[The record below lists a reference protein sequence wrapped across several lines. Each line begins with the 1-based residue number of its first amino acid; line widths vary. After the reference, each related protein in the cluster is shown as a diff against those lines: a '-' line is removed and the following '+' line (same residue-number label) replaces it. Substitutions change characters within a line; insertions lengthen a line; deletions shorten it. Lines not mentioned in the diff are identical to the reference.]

1 MSNQSDQPA
10 ATDDQR
16 PRESG
21 VDVAG
26 YVAAVAARQPAP
38 GGGSVLGVTAA
49 LAAGLGSMVCRFSA
63 PATAE
68 TDVPPDLVPVLAEL
82 DRLRE
87 EALRLAAAD
96 EDAYGSYR
104 AASAMPKGTEE
115 ERAERRRAMQAA
127 LVASTEVPL
136 AVATASQRIL
146 TLLDTVAEAGNQYL
160 RSDAEIGGFLAV
172 AALRGSLINVRG
184 NVAMLKDPEVADRF
198 AAAAEDLTQWLA
210 DRESSSR

>member
-68 TDVPPDLVPVLAEL
+68 TDVPPELVPVLAEL

-96 EDAYGSYR
+96 EDAYVPALEAAGYVLRIREPDWHEHRVFKGSDINLNLHVWSFGNPEIARHIRVRDWLRHHDDDRDFY
-104 AASAMPKGTEE
+104 AAGK
-115 ERAERRRAMQAA
+115 RRI
-127 LVASTEVPL
+127 ASGPL
-136 AVATASQRIL
+136 
-146 TLLDTVAEAGNQYL
+146 
-160 RSDAEIGGFLAV
+160 
-172 AALRGSLINVRG
+172 
-184 NVAMLKDPEVADRF
+184 
-198 AAAAEDLTQWLA
+198 
-210 DRESSSR
+210 SSW